1 MLRVFYVT
9 SGDGGRRT
17 LPERPRR
24 VSGSKAG
31 SVAFSE
37 KAGSVVTVFSAR
49 TAPEAWKASPERV
62 NRCDTRNERDAQP
75 CLNYLNIIS
84 LVAPP
89 LCQSARRPLPFCC
102 APATV
107 FVSGNL
113 LQPHFALT
121 VPAFSRSVTRVSPAL
136 TAFLAC
142 VRQSGTAFDPRP

>member
-102 APATV
+102 AP
-107 FVSGNL
+107 
-113 LQPHFALT
+113 
-121 VPAFSRSVTRVSPAL
+121 
-136 TAFLAC
+136 TAFLLEDTVPFTFRSASGGRGRRRAC
-142 VRQSGTAFDPRP
+142 R